1 MRNKILIKL
10 SNTAFVSTERCLAST
25 ASTASTGSDA
35 KRSNRRPAEVRD
47 EADRHVRDET
57 GAAEVDE
64 PQQRS
69 QQLRA
74 REHGR
79 QSRKYS

>member
-25 ASTASTGSDA
+25 ASTGSDA
-35 KRSNRRPAEVRD
+35 ERPNRRPAEVRD

-69 QQLRA
+69 KQLRA